1 MGTRQSDD
9 WIQPARMERRR
20 SKPPASRAR
29 GLRAALLGM
38 ALVAIVGTGAG
49 FLANNG
55 TLETAIAPASSL
67 PGGALAEATA
77 VGSSVRIASGPAETV
92 AGVELYRIHVG
103 NPVDSNRLWV
113 TFDWLNPNDAMKV
126 LQNPSASIRVGVY
139 EPVSSAAACST
150 TAYRVNDPV
159 NGAITVC
166 QDPGSQASA
175 TLTTQ
180 IASTV
185 LIPTVSNQ
193 PYLYVVASITTPGHM
208 PPGIQSSV
216 TSLQYYAAVHGL

>member
-1 MGTRQSDD
+1 MGTRQSDE
-9 WIQPARMERRR
+9 WMHQGRMERRP
-20 SKPPASRAR
+20 KPPAPQAR
-29 GLRAALLGM
+29 GFRAALLGI
-38 ALVAIVGTGAG
+38 AFVAILGTGAG

-55 TLETAIAPASSL
+55 TLTTTIAPASGL
-67 PGGALAEATA
+67 PGGVLANATA
-77 VGSSVRIASGPAETV
+77 VSSTVRIASGPAATV

-103 NPVDSNRLWV
+103 NPVDSNRLWI
-113 TFDWLNPNDAMKV
+113 TFDWLNPNDALQV
-126 LQNPSASIRVGVY
+126 LHNPSASIRVGVY

-150 TAYRVNDPV
+150 TAYSVNDPV
-159 NGAITVC
+159 NGSITVC
-166 QDPGSQASA
+166 QDPGPQASA

-185 LIPTVSNQ
+185 LMPTVSNQ

-208 PPGIQSSV
+208 PPGSQSSV